1 MGGVFINIAKKD
13 ESGEKIVKINLSKR
27 FFEKEDLETL
37 VASGI
42 PASWMEDE
50 EENKETIY
58 SIVISE

>member
-1 MGGVFINIAKKD
+1 MGGVFINIVKKD
-13 ESGEKIVKINLSKR
+13 ENGEKIVKINLSKR

-50 EENKETIY
+50 VENRETIY